1 MENQHIQQQ
10 AIQLQA
16 VKLDIHLPPTAL
28 VRSIL
33 PQSQDQQYHHNQQFK
48 RVQI

>member
-1 MENQHIQQQ
+1 MENQHIQKQ

-28 VRSIL
+28 VISIL
-33 PQSQDQQYHHNQQFK
+33 PQSQDQQYHHNQRSK

>member
-28 VRSIL
+28 VRSIHL
-33 PQSQDQQYHHNQQFK
+33 QSQDQQYHHNQQFK